1 MTRPS
6 LLRLLGYSPEW
17 TGALRRH
24 RAAAASVAAALLLCT
39 PVPYLPFGALLL
51 AAVACRG
58 LYRRHED
65 PALLTLPRMGA
76 SRLLVGKILAAWRNY
91 FALTLPAALAA
102 AVFHPRTAWIAAA
115 WAPLAALALAYAV
128 LAKYARYD
136 PCSPSAGASQAER
149 WGAAGVLLPPLLP
162 LTLWLTV
169 TYALAAERNLDRYLY
184 DYD

>member
-51 AAVACRG
+51 AAVACRR
-58 LYRRHED
+58 LYRRYED
-65 PALLTLPRMGA
+65 PALLALPRMGA
-76 SRLLVGKILAAWRNY
+76 SRLLAGKILTAWRNY
-91 FALTLPAALAA
+91 FALVLPFALAA
-102 AVFHPRTAWIAAA
+102 TALHPRTAWMAAA
-115 WAPLAALALAYAV
+115 WAPLAALSLAYAV

-136 PCSPSAGASQAER
+136 PLSAAAAEPPVTR
-149 WGAAGVLLPPLLP
+149 WGAAGVLFPPLLP

-169 TYALAAERNLDRYLY
+169 VYALAAERNLDRYLY